1 MTGNVATAIVN
12 MGNIRAASKGD
23 SVTAATFTPQSMLSL
38 RFFNFMSLY
47 FERATPAELKL

>member
-23 SVTAATFTPQSMLSL
+23 SVTAATFTPQSMFLL
-38 RFFNFMSLY
+38 RFFYFLSLD
-47 FERATPAELKL
+47 FEKATPVELKL